1 MKEPRAFFVEGSPR
15 LHCLEWNSGATNTIL
30 LLHGNS
36 ANAWWW
42 APMAESFAVDYRLIA
57 IDLRGHGDS
66 EWVRP
71 PAYGPFDHAAD
82 LARLINALKLNGPI
96 VAGHSM
102 GGISVVAFI
111 REYPLMARAAIA
123 VDIAVRSSRGRDR
136 FLHRLKV
143 LPTVNYPDLETA
155 IARYRLMPNEG
166 GIAPEVIAEIARHSA
181 RRTDDGHYTMKFD
194 RESFHGG
201 DGIDAEAALAR
212 VQIPTLL
219 IRGGL
224 SRIMT
229 QEAAD
234 RATASNPL
242 LRLEVIEGGHHHLPL
257 ERPHELAAI
266 IGSFVA
272 GLDSAGEEPSR

>member
-1 MKEPRAFFVEGSPR
+1 MRAPRVFFAEGSPR
-15 LHCLEWNSGATNTIL
+15 LHCLEWNPGGTPTML

-42 APMAESFAVDYRLIA
+42 APLAESIAANYRLIA

-66 EWVRP
+66 AWVRP
-71 PAYGPFDHAAD
+71 PAYGPCDHAHD
-82 LARLINALKLNGPI
+82 LARLIDTLSLERPI

-102 GGISVVAFI
+102 GGIAVTAFT
-111 REYPLMARAAIA
+111 RDYPLMARAAIA

-136 FLHRLKV
+136 LLHRLKV

-155 IARYRLMPNEG
+155 VARYRLMPNEG
-166 GIAPEVIAEIARHSA
+166 GIAPEIMAEIARRSV
-181 RRTDDGHYTMKFD
+181 RRTDDGRYTMKFD

-201 DGIDAEAALAR
+201 DGIDVEAALAR

-229 QEAAD
+229 REAAE

-242 LRLEVIEGGHHHLPL
+242 IRLEVIEGAHHHLPL
-257 ERPHELAAI
+257 ERPRDLAAI
-266 IGSFVA
+266 ISNFVA
-272 GLDSAGEEPSR
+272 RLN

>member
-1 MKEPRAFFVEGSPR
+1 MTEPRAFIADGSPR
-15 LHCLEWNSGATNTIL
+15 LHCLEWNPGGPDTIL

-42 APMAESFAVDYRLIA
+42 APMAESMPSNYRLIA

-71 PAYGPFDHAAD
+71 PAYGPCDHAHD
-82 LARLINALKLNGPI
+82 LARLIDTLGLGRPI

-102 GGISVVAFI
+102 GGIAVTAFT
-111 REYPLMARAAIA
+111 RDYPLIARAAIA
-123 VDIAVRSSRGRDR
+123 IDIAVRSSTARNR
-136 FLHRLKV
+136 FLQRLKV
-143 LPTVNYPDLETA
+143 LPTVNYQDLATA

-166 GIAPEVIAEIARHSA
+166 GVASEVMAEIARLSV
-181 RRTDDGHYTMKFD
+181 RQTSDGRYTMKFD
-194 RESFHGG
+194 RESFYGG
-201 DGIDAEAALAR
+201 DGIDAEAALAK

-229 QEAAD
+229 QEAAV
-234 RATASNPL
+234 RAAGSNPL
-242 LRLEVIEGGHHHLPL
+242 IKLEVIEGGHHHLPL
-257 ERPHELAAI
+257 ECPGGLAAI
-266 IGSFVA
+266 ISRFVA
-272 GLDSAGEEPSR
+272 QFD